1 MSDITGAGQAVGDV
15 GAAAINAAS
24 QQATANS
31 EEQAAQNLQTN
42 AFNSQTSY
50 DANQQQAARDALLGI
65 ASGGNAYGQA
75 LTSVAK
81 PNMAQSPSFGGGVY
95 SGAANTGTTQPGSGS
110 SGVSAGMT
118 GSSGSSSPL
127 TIKTNFGGPP
137 NIAGSYY
144 GSTGAG
150 TNGSLPNSGHMQR
163 GG

>member
-1 MSDITGAGQAVGDV
+1 LSDVTGAGQAVGDV

-24 QQATANS
+24 QQATATS
-31 EEQAAQNLQTN
+31 EEQAASNLQQS
-42 AFNSQTSY
+42 AFKDQTGY

-65 ASGGNAYGQA
+65 AGQGNAYGQA

-95 SGAANTGTTQPGSGS
+95 SGAANTGTMQPGSGS

-118 GSSGSSSPL
+118 DGSSSPY
-127 TIKTNFGGPP
+127 TTKANVGGTP
-137 NIAGSYY
+137 NIAGQY
-144 GSTGAG
+144 GSWGSG
-150 TNGSLPNSGHMQR
+150 TNGSLGNIGPVKR